1 MKAKIFLGLLLLIA
15 LSDLALQAQDSKKE
29 IDKDSLQFQWE
40 TFSVSLGGFLAGIK
54 SDISIS
60 GSQMGL
66 GININLED
74 ALGLSTSTFAFR
86 GEAEYNIGSR
96 RRSHIRLSY
105 FGLIR
110 NSNKTLEAELEI
122 GNSVFPIG
130 TELRSKFNLHIIRGL
145 YDYAYFKDE
154 RISLG
159 VSGGLYI
166 LPVNFELGAGDVIEE
181 NAAFVAPLPV
191 IGVRNTFNITPKIAI
206 KQCVEV
212 LYIKISNYQGS
223 ISDLNLWLEY
233 NPFKHLGF
241 GLGYNTFQL
250 NFNSIQNAENNRDFK
265 GSVETG
271 YSGLLF
277 YGRYFF

>member
-1 MKAKIFLGLLLLIA
+1 MKDKLLLGLLLLVA
-15 LSDLALQAQDSKKE
+15 LSDLTLQAQDPKKE
-29 IDKDSLQFQWE
+29 TDKDSLQYHWE
-40 TFSVSLGGFLAGIK
+40 TFSVSAGGFLAGMN
-54 SDISIS
+54 SDISIM
-60 GSQMGL
+60 GSESGL
-66 GININLED
+66 GINIDMED

-86 GEAEYNIGSR
+86 GEAEYNFGSR
-96 RRSHIRLSY
+96 RRSHVKISY

-130 TELRSKFNLHIIRGL
+130 TELSSRFDLQIIRGL

-159 VSGGLYI
+159 VSGGFYV
-166 LPVNFELGAGDVIEE
+166 LPVNLELGAGNVVEE
-181 NAAFVAPLPV
+181 GATFVAPLPV
-191 IGVRNTFNITPKIAI
+191 LGMRNVFFITPKILV
-206 KQCVEV
+206 KQSLEV

-223 ISDLNLWLEY
+223 ISDLNVWLEY

-241 GLGYNTFQL
+241 GLGYNTFHF
-250 NFNSIQNAENNRDFK
+250 NFNSIQSTGNDRDFI
-265 GSVETG
+265 GSLETG
-271 YSGLLF
+271 YTGLLF

>member
-1 MKAKIFLGLLLLIA
+1 MGLLLLIA
-15 LSDLALQAQDSKKE
+15 LSDLALQAQE
-29 IDKDSLQFQWE
+29 TDKDSLEYHWE
-40 TFSVSLGGFLAGIK
+40 TFSVSLGGFLAGVK

-60 GSQMGL
+60 GSEMGL
-66 GININLED
+66 GIKINLED

-86 GEAEYNIGSR
+86 GEAEYNFGSK
-96 RRSHIRLSY
+96 RRSHIRMSY

-110 NSNKTLEAELEI
+110 NSTKTLETEVEI

-130 TELRSKFNLHIIRGL
+130 TELSSKFNLHIIRGL
-145 YDYAYFKDE
+145 YDYAFFKDE

-166 LPVNFELGAGDVIEE
+166 LPVNFELGAGDVIQEG
-181 NAAFVAPLPV
+181 AAFVAPLPV
-191 IGVRNTFNITPKIAI
+191 IGVRNAILITPKIAI
-206 KQCVEV
+206 KQSVEV

-223 ISDLNLWLEY
+223 ISDLNIWLEY
-233 NPFKHLGF
+233 NPFKHLGL

-250 NFNSIQNAENNRDFK
+250 NFNSIQSAGNNRDFN
-265 GSVETG
+265 GSIETG

>member
-15 LSDLALQAQDSKKE
+15 LSDLALQAQE
-29 IDKDSLQFQWE
+29 TDKDSLEYHWE
-40 TFSVSLGGFLAGIK
+40 TFSVSLGGFLAGVK

-60 GSQMGL
+60 GSEMGL
-66 GININLED
+66 GIKINLED

-86 GEAEYNIGSR
+86 GEAEYNFGSK
-96 RRSHIRLSY
+96 RRSHIRMSY

-110 NSNKTLEAELEI
+110 NSTKTLETEVEI

-130 TELRSKFNLHIIRGL
+130 TELSSKFNLHIIRGL
-145 YDYAYFKDE
+145 YDYAFFKDE

-166 LPVNFELGAGDVIEE
+166 LPVNFELGAGDVIQEG
-181 NAAFVAPLPV
+181 AAFVAPLPV
-191 IGVRNTFNITPKIAI
+191 IGVRNAILITPKIAI
-206 KQCVEV
+206 KQSVEV

-223 ISDLNLWLEY
+223 ISDLNIWLEY
-233 NPFKHLGF
+233 NPFKHLGL

-250 NFNSIQNAENNRDFK
+250 NFNSIQSAGNNRDFN
-265 GSVETG
+265 GSIETG

>member
-1 MKAKIFLGLLLLIA
+1 MKNKILLGLLLLIA
-15 LSDLALQAQDSKKE
+15 LSDLTLQAQEPEKE
-29 IDKDSLQFQWE
+29 TDRDSLEYHWE
-40 TFSVSLGGFLAGIK
+40 RFSVSLGGFLAGVK

-60 GSQMGL
+60 GSETGL
-66 GININLED
+66 GININMED

-96 RRSHIRLSY
+96 RRSHVRMSY

-110 NSNKTLEAELEI
+110 NSNKTLETEVEI

-130 TELRSKFNLHIIRGL
+130 TELSSKFNLHIIRGL
-145 YDYAYFKDE
+145 YDYAFFKDE

-159 VSGGLYI
+159 VSGGLYV
-166 LPVNFELGAGDVIEE
+166 LPVKFAIATESTIDESTS
-181 NAAFVAPLPV
+181 FVAPLPV
-191 IGVRNTFNITPKIAI
+191 IGVRNTFLITPKIAI
-206 KQCVEV
+206 KQSVEV

-223 ISDLNLWLEY
+223 ISDLNIWLEY
-233 NPFKHLGF
+233 NPFKHLGI

-250 NFNSIQNAENNRDFK
+250 NFNSIQSTENDRNFY
-265 GSVETG
+265 GSIETG
-271 YSGLLF
+271 YTGLLF

>member
-1 MKAKIFLGLLLLIA
+1 MKNKILLGLLLLIA
-15 LSDLALQAQDSKKE
+15 LSDLTLQAQEPEKE
-29 IDKDSLQFQWE
+29 TDKDSLEYHWE
-40 TFSVSLGGFLAGIK
+40 RFSVSLGGFLAGVK

-60 GSQMGL
+60 GSETGL
-66 GININLED
+66 GININMED

-96 RRSHIRLSY
+96 RRSHVRMSY

-110 NSNKTLEAELEI
+110 NSNKTLETEVEI

-130 TELRSKFNLHIIRGL
+130 TELSSKFNLHIIRGL
-145 YDYAYFKDE
+145 YDYAFFKDE

-159 VSGGLYI
+159 VSGGLYV
-166 LPVNFELGAGDVIEE
+166 LPVKFAIATESTIDESTS
-181 NAAFVAPLPV
+181 FVAPLPV
-191 IGVRNTFNITPKIAI
+191 IGVRNTFLITPKIAI
-206 KQCVEV
+206 KQSVEV

-223 ISDLNLWLEY
+223 ISDLNIWLEY
-233 NPFKHLGF
+233 NPFKHLGI

-250 NFNSIQNAENNRDFK
+250 NFNSIQSTENDRNFN
-265 GSVETG
+265 GSIETG
-271 YSGLLF
+271 YTGLLF

>member
-1 MKAKIFLGLLLLIA
+1 MKDKILLGLLLLIA
-15 LSDLALQAQDSKKE
+15 LSGLTLQAQDPEKE
-29 IDKDSLQFQWE
+29 TDKDSLEYHWDR
-40 TFSVSLGGFLAGIK
+40 FSVSLGGFLAGTN
-54 SDISIS
+54 SDISLS
-60 GSQMGL
+60 GSEMGL

-96 RRSHIRLSY
+96 RRSHVRMSY

-110 NSNKTLEAELEI
+110 NSTKTLETEVEI
-122 GNSVFPIG
+122 GNSVFLAG
-130 TELRSKFNLHIIRGL
+130 TELNSKFNLHIIRGL

-159 VSGGLYI
+159 VSGGLYV
-166 LPVNFELGAGDVIEE
+166 LPVNLELGAGDVIEE
-181 NAAFVAPLPV
+181 GTNFVAPLPV
-191 IGVRNTFNITPKIAI
+191 IGVRNAFLITPKIAI
-206 KQCVEV
+206 KQSVEV

-223 ISDLNLWLEY
+223 ISDLNIWLEY

-250 NFNSIQNAENNRDFK
+250 NFNSNQSAKNDRDFD
-265 GSVETG
+265 GSIETG